1 MSNAALLV
9 DASWMENISDARAFS
24 QRYSNCSANYDN
36 NALIMVTSLFFL
48 EKEFVFVGVV
58 DAYIIRVW
66 GFIVT
71 TSLRC
76 HHRRLQIMRIR
87 PDISGR

>member
-24 QRYSNCSANYDN
+24 QRCSNCSANYDN

-48 EKEFVFVGVV
+48 EKEFFLSELLMHISYAYGV
-58 DAYIIRVW
+58 
-66 GFIVT
+66 
-71 TSLRC
+71 L
-76 HHRRLQIMRIR
+76 L
-87 PDISGR
+87 